1 MKTDTEG
8 IVLRE
13 TKTSY
18 NRRML
23 LLFTKEYGKI
33 SAGTSLGERGKSRS
47 SLALQHFTFGRY
59 TLHRSRSGYNVDA
72 AEVIRSFYGIGEN
85 VDKYFNG
92 AYVLEFTGKVLEED
106 VPMPGAFNLLVDFF
120 EALENREKGFG
131 TLVLAYQIKLM
142 RYLGVMPVIDR
153 CAVCGKP
160 AGEWFSVVDGGAL
173 CDECRERIR
182 AEAEENSERN
192 ALIYRAEFDIM
203 NALRFFNSN
212 PLKKLENIALNE
224 NVGKLLQRILR
235 DYAAYHLEASDI
247 KSESMI

>member
-23 LLFTKEYGKI
+23 LLFTKDYGKI
-33 SAGTSLGERGKSRS
+33 SAGTSLGERGKSKS

-59 TLHRSRSGYNVDA
+59 TLHRGRGGYNIDA
-72 AEVIRSFYGIGEN
+72 AEVIKSFYGIGEDI
-85 VDKYFNG
+85 DKYFHG
-92 AYVLEFTGKVLEED
+92 AYVLEFTGKVLEDD
-106 VPMPGAFNLLVDFF
+106 VPMPGVFNLLLDFF
-120 EALENREKGFG
+120 EVLENRKKGFG
-131 TLVLAYQIKLM
+131 TLVIAYQTKLM
-142 RYLGVMPVIDR
+142 RSMGVMPVTDR

-173 CDECRERIR
+173 CDECRSRIQ

-192 ALIYRAEFDIM
+192 ALIYSTEFDIM

-224 NVGKLLQRILR
+224 NAGKLLQKILR
-235 DYAAYHLEASDI
+235 DYAAYHLEASNI